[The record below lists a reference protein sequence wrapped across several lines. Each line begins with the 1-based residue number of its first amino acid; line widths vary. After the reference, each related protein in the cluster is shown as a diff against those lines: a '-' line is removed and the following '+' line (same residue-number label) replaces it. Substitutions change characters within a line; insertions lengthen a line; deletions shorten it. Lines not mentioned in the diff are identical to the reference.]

1 MKLVNMQMGNA
12 KCGVI
17 ESAQHVMRGCGRYG
31 KEIRRLKA
39 AAADSISS
47 VSSGKSA

>member
-1 MKLVNMQMGNA
+1 MKWVNMQMGNA

-17 ESAQHVMRGCGRYG
+17 ESAQHVMRDCGRYG

-39 AAADSISS
+39 ET
-47 VSSGKSA
+47 V